1 MVGFEFLMEF
11 KVDICRVILRILCMM
26 GGRWYLCSSD
36 VYGQRHGIR
45 AYSENRQQRARGFV
59 TIDVF
64 VSLYIRSG
72 KTQHFLDVVYNKYAF
87 VFYYNIWIR
96 MRYKVD

>member
-1 MVGFEFLMEF
+1 
-11 KVDICRVILRILCMM
+11 MM
-26 GGRWYLCSSD
+26 GGRRDLCSSD

-72 KTQHFLDVVYNKYAF
+72 NTQYFLDVVYNKYTF
-87 VFYYNIWIR
+87 VLYYNILSR